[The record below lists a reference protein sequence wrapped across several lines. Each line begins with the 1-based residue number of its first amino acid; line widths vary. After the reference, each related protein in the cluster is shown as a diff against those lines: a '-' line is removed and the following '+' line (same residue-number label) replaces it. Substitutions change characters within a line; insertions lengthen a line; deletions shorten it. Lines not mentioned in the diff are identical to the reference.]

1 MQSDVGKSDGGR
13 AAKPSAQEEGA
24 QDYPLMEVPEGARR
38 SDRSITLILFGFTL
52 FVGSFAAGGQLGP
65 GFSFW
70 QVLGVIFLGSLLLG
84 LYVAILGLAAQKSGL
99 NTVLL
104 ARFSFGNV
112 GSKVVDLLL
121 GFTQIGWYAWQISLP
136 AVILS
141 QYLGEGWRVPL
152 LVLLAAAFTW
162 TAYIGISALVVLS
175 RVAVPAILILVL
187 LSLALTVRDAGGL
200 GGLSGLEPTSEVG
213 IALAITIVF
222 GSFASGGTQTTNW
235 TRFASTP
242 RGAFVAGLSAF
253 VIGNGLMLFAGAL
266 GALVYGQPDI
276 VQVLDEQGLLVA
288 GLLLMLLSIW
298 VVTDR
303 TVYAFS
309 VAGANL
315 LRIEN
320 RRALAIVGSIVG
332 LVLAISGFYNFLV
345 DYLILLGTFIPP
357 IGAVIAADY
366 FVKRRGRLPA
376 IGSAR
381 LPAFNW
387 VGIASYVAAS
397 LVAYFSPGI
406 PPLNG
411 ILAGFAIY
419 LLLDKVLGAPEVA
432 TATSEAGKEG

>member
-1 MQSDVGKSDGGR
+1 MQDDNKGSSVVKEP
-13 AAKPSAQEEGA
+13 APSAQQEI
-24 QDYPLMEVPEGARR
+24 QDYPLVEAPEEARR
-38 SDRSITLILFGFTL
+38 SDWSITLILFGFTL
-52 FVGSFAAGGQLGP
+52 FVGSFAAGGQVGP

-70 QVLGVIFLGSLLLG
+70 QMLGVILVGSLLLG
-84 LYVAILGLAAQKSGL
+84 LYVATLGLAAQKSGL

-112 GSKVVDLLL
+112 GSKAVDFLL

-141 QYLGEGWRVPL
+141 QYLGAGWRIPIL
-152 LVLLAAAFTW
+152 IVLAVAFTW
-162 TAYIGISALVVLS
+162 TAYIGISALVILS
-175 RVAVPAILILVL
+175 RFAVPAILALVL
-187 LSLALTVRDAGGL
+187 LSIGLALRDAGGL
-200 GGLSGLEPTSEVG
+200 TGLSGLEPTSEVG
-213 IALAITIVF
+213 IALAITVVF

-242 RGAFVAGLSAF
+242 KGAFMAGLSAF

-266 GALVYGQPDI
+266 GALVYGQPD
-276 VQVLDEQGLLVA
+276 VVKVLDEQGLLVA

-309 VAGANL
+309 VAGSNL
-315 LRIEN
+315 LRIQN
-320 RRALAIVGSIVG
+320 RRALALAGSVIG

-357 IGAVIAADY
+357 IGAVIVADY
-366 FVKRRGRLPA
+366 FVKWRSQLPA
-376 IGSAR
+376 MASVS

-387 VGIASYVAAS
+387 IGITSYVAAS
-397 LVAYFSPGI
+397 AIAYFSPGV
-406 PPLNG
+406 PPVNG
-411 ILAGFAIY
+411 LVAGFVIY
-419 LLLDKVLGAPEVA
+419 LLLDKIFGTKQVS
-432 TATSEAGKEG
+432 TSPTGPHEES

>member
-1 MQSDVGKSDGGR
+1 MQDDNKDSSVGKEPD
-13 AAKPSAQEEGA
+13 PSAQQKV
-24 QDYPLMEVPEGARR
+24 QDYPLVEAPEEARR
-38 SDRSITLILFGFTL
+38 SDWSITLILFGFTL
-52 FVGSFAAGGQLGP
+52 FVGSFAAGGQVGP

-70 QVLGVIFLGSLLLG
+70 QMLGVILIGSLLLG
-84 LYVAILGLAAQKSGL
+84 LYVATLGLAAQKSGL

-112 GSKVVDLLL
+112 GSKAVDFLL

-141 QYLGEGWRVPL
+141 EYLGAGWRIPI
-152 LVLLAAAFTW
+152 LVVLAVAFTW

-175 RVAVPAILILVL
+175 RFAVPAILILVL
-187 LSLALTVRDAGGL
+187 LSLGLAFRDAGGL
-200 GGLSGLEPTSEVG
+200 TGLSGLEPTTDVG

-242 RGAFVAGLSAF
+242 KGAFMAGLSAF
-253 VIGNGLMLFAGAL
+253 LIGNGLMLFAGAL
-266 GALVYGQPDI
+266 GALVYGQPD
-276 VQVLDEQGLLVA
+276 VVKVLDEQGLLIA
-288 GLLLMLLSIW
+288 GFLLMLLSIW

-309 VAGANL
+309 VAGSNL
-315 LRIEN
+315 LRTQN
-320 RRALAIVGSIVG
+320 RRALALAGSVIG
-332 LVLAISGFYNFLV
+332 LLLAISGFYNFLV

-366 FVKRRGRLPA
+366 FVKRRSQLPA
-376 IGSAR
+376 IASVS

-387 VGIASYVAAS
+387 VGITSYAAAS
-397 LVAYFSPGI
+397 AVAYFSPGI
-406 PPLNG
+406 PPVNG
-411 ILAGFAIY
+411 LVAGFVIY
-419 LLLDKVLGAPEVA
+419 LLLDKIFGTKQVS
-432 TATSEAGKEG
+432 TSPTGPHEES

>member
-1 MQSDVGKSDGGR
+1 MQSDIGSSGGR
-13 AAKPSAQEEGA
+13 AAEPSAQEGV
-24 QDYPLMEVPEGARR
+24 QDYPLTEVPEGARR

-52 FVGSFAAGGQLGP
+52 FVGSFAAGGQVGP

-70 QVLGVIFLGSLLLG
+70 QVLGVIFLGSLLLA
-84 LYVAILGLAAQKSGL
+84 LYVAALGLAAQKSGL

-112 GSKVVDLLL
+112 GSKVVDFLL

-175 RVAVPAILILVL
+175 RVAVPTILILVL
-187 LSLALTVRDAGGL
+187 LSLALTLRDAGGL
-200 GGLSGLEPTSEVG
+200 GDLSRLEPTSEVG
-213 IALAITIVF
+213 IALAITVVF

-242 RGAFVAGLSAF
+242 RGAFLAGLSAF
-253 VIGNGLMLFAGAL
+253 VIGNGLMLVAGAL

-276 VQVLDEQGLLVA
+276 VRVLDEQGLLVA

-320 RRALAIVGSIVG
+320 RRALAIVGSILG
-332 LVLAISGFYNFLV
+332 LALAISGFYNFLV

-357 IGAVIAADY
+357 IGAIIAADY
-366 FVKRRGRLPA
+366 FGKRRARLPA
-376 IGSAR
+376 IASVR

-411 ILAGFAIY
+411 IIAGFVIY
-419 LLLDKVLGAPEVA
+419 LLLDKAFGTSGFETPE
-432 TATSEAGKEG
+432 TEARPQY

>member
-1 MQSDVGKSDGGR
+1 MQDDNKDSSVGKELD
-13 AAKPSAQEEGA
+13 PSAQQEV
-24 QDYPLMEVPEGARR
+24 QDYPLVEAPEEARR
-38 SDRSITLILFGFTL
+38 PDWSITLILFGFTL
-52 FVGSFAAGGQLGP
+52 FVGSFAAGGQVGP

-70 QVLGVIFLGSLLLG
+70 QMLGVILIGSLLLG
-84 LYVAILGLAAQKSGL
+84 LYVATLGLAAQKSGL

-112 GSKVVDLLL
+112 GSKAVDFLL

-141 QYLGEGWRVPL
+141 EYLGAGWRIPI
-152 LVLLAAAFTW
+152 LVVLAVAFTW

-175 RVAVPAILILVL
+175 RFAVPAILALVL
-187 LSLALTVRDAGGL
+187 LSLGLALRDAGGL
-200 GGLSGLEPTSEVG
+200 TGLSGLEPTTDVG

-242 RGAFVAGLSAF
+242 KGAFMAGLSAF
-253 VIGNGLMLFAGAL
+253 LIGNGLMLFAGAL
-266 GALVYGQPDI
+266 GALVYGQPD
-276 VQVLDEQGLLVA
+276 VVKVLDEQGLLIA

-309 VAGANL
+309 VAGSNL
-315 LRIEN
+315 LRTQN
-320 RRALAIVGSIVG
+320 RRALALAGSVIG
-332 LVLAISGFYNFLV
+332 LLLAISGFYNFLV

-366 FVKRRGRLPA
+366 FVKRRSQLPA
-376 IGSAR
+376 IASVS

-387 VGIASYVAAS
+387 VGITSYAAAS
-397 LVAYFSPGI
+397 AVAYFSPGV
-406 PPLNG
+406 PPVNG
-411 ILAGFAIY
+411 LVAGFVIY
-419 LLLDKVLGAPEVA
+419 LLLDKIFGTKQVS
-432 TATSEAGKEG
+432 TSPTGPHEES

>member
-1 MQSDVGKSDGGR
+1 MQSDTKSSSVI
-13 AAKPSAQEEGA
+13 KEPQPSTEEGV
-24 QDYPLMEVPEGARR
+24 QDYPLIEAPEEARR
-38 SDRSITLILFGFTL
+38 PDRSIALILFGFTL
-52 FVGSFAAGGQLGP
+52 FVGSFAAGGQVGP

-70 QVLGVIFLGSLLLG
+70 QMLGVILIGSLLLG
-84 LYVAILGLAAQKSGL
+84 LYVATLGLAAQKSGL

-112 GSKVVDLLL
+112 GSKAVDFLL

-141 QYLGEGWRVPL
+141 QYLGAGWRVPL

-175 RVAVPAILILVL
+175 RVAVPAILALVL
-187 LSLALTVRDAGGL
+187 LSLGLALGDAGGL
-200 GGLSGLEPTSEVG
+200 TGLSELEPTSEVG
-213 IALAITIVF
+213 IALAITVVF

-235 TRFASTP
+235 TRFATTP
-242 RGAFVAGLSAF
+242 KGAFLAGLSAF

-266 GALVYGQPDI
+266 GALVYGQSD
-276 VQVLDEQGLLVA
+276 VVKVLDEQGLLVA

-315 LRIEN
+315 LRIQN
-320 RRALAIVGSIVG
+320 RRALAIVGSIFG

-357 IGAVIAADY
+357 IGAIIAADY
-366 FVKRRGRLPA
+366 FVKWRSRLPA
-376 IGSAR
+376 LASVS

-397 LVAYFSPGI
+397 AVAYFSPGV
-406 PPLNG
+406 PPVNG
-411 ILAGFAIY
+411 LVAGFVIY
-419 LLLDKVLGAPEVA
+419 LLLDKAFGTTEVA
-432 TATSEAGKEG
+432 TSAVDPGRES

>member
-1 MQSDVGKSDGGR
+1 MQEDTKSSSVVKEPD
-13 AAKPSAQEEGA
+13 PSAQQEV
-24 QDYPLMEVPEGARR
+24 QDYPLVEAPPESRR

-52 FVGSFAAGGQLGP
+52 FVGSFAAGGQVGP

-70 QVLGVIFLGSLLLG
+70 QMLGVILVGSLLLG
-84 LYVAILGLAAQKSGL
+84 IYVATLGLAAQKSGL

-112 GSKVVDLLL
+112 GSKAVDFLL

-141 QYLGEGWRVPL
+141 QYLGAGWRIPIL
-152 LVLLAAAFTW
+152 IVLAVAFTW

-175 RVAVPAILILVL
+175 RFAVPAILALVL
-187 LSLALTVRDAGGL
+187 LSLGLALRDAGGL
-200 GGLSGLEPTSEVG
+200 TGLSGLEPTTDVG
-213 IALAITIVF
+213 IALAITVVF

-242 RGAFVAGLSAF
+242 KGAFMAGLSAF

-266 GALVYGQPDI
+266 GALVYGQPD
-276 VQVLDEQGLLVA
+276 VVKVLDEQGLLVA

-315 LRIEN
+315 LRIQN
-320 RRALAIVGSIVG
+320 RRALALAGSLIG

-357 IGAVIAADY
+357 IGAIIAADY
-366 FVKRRGRLPA
+366 FVKWRSRLPA
-376 IGSAR
+376 LASVS

-397 LVAYFSPGI
+397 AVAYFSPGV
-406 PPLNG
+406 PPVNG
-411 ILAGFAIY
+411 LVAGFVIY
-419 LLLDKVLGAPEVA
+419 LLLDKAFGTTEVA
-432 TATSEAGKEG
+432 TSAVDPGRES